1 MSIPSLFNCS
11 NDMALA
17 AHVRQYVPPKR
28 IQQMEADLAD
38 LARVWEGTRFAGP
51 WGWSLATKQRY
62 RQMGVAGELL
72 PSDEWLEEVRRLSSR
87 EFACRYVKEL
97 LGELKDERLLGEEM
111 RWVDKQSPL
120 WDALTTSKPTW
131 GTSVDRRGA
140 RRQTDVGHVVF
151 EDVKAGV
158 WHSWMHHSSF
168 SSADPA
174 ELVVRINRTTHEVAA
189 FLREADVLIVTFGT
203 AIIYRL
209 KETGMLVANCHK
221 QPDNLFVRE
230 WLNAYDIVDQWQMLL
245 QLLESV
251 NPKLKVIFTVSPIR
265 HKRDGYHVNQISKGI
280 LLQAVDETLQTL
292 QTLPSPS
299 LEGGSSI
306 SANEET
312 HGETSEQGNHSL
324 PTGRVRGGSYFPSY
338 EIMMDELRDYRF
350 YADDMIHPSGV
361 AVEYIWQ
368 RFQDTYFDNKT
379 KDAVAKAAKEWRQ
392 SQHRQIVKNV

>member
-1 MSIPSLFNCS
+1 MELMTRIDIPAS
-11 NDMALA
+11 
-17 AHVRQYVPPKR
+17 
-28 IQQMEADLAD
+28 
-38 LARVWEGTRFAGP
+38 
-51 WGWSLATKQRY
+51 
-62 RQMGVAGELL
+62 
-72 PSDEWLEEVRRLSSR
+72 EWKMKASAKVL
-87 EFACRYVKEL
+87 L
-97 LGELKDERLLGEEM
+97 LGSCFADEIGEKMVRGGFEAMVNPFGTLYNPASIAASLLRSVSEKE
-111 RWVDKQSPL
+111 VEIPPL
-120 WDALTTSKPTW
+120 HENRPVNTPLPTW

-140 RRQTDVGHVVF
+140 RRPTDVGHVVF

-174 ELVVRINRTTHEVAA
+174 ELVARINCTTHEVAA

-292 QTLPSPS
+292 
-299 LEGGSSI
+299 
-306 SANEET
+306 
-312 HGETSEQGNHSL
+312 
-324 PTGRVRGGSYFPSY
+324 
-338 EIMMDELRDYRF
+338 
-350 YADDMIHPSGV
+350 
-361 AVEYIWQ
+361 
-368 RFQDTYFDNKT
+368 
-379 KDAVAKAAKEWRQ
+379 
-392 SQHRQIVKNV
+392 

>member
-1 MSIPSLFNCS
+1 MELMTRIDIPASEWK
-11 NDMALA
+11 M
-17 AHVRQYVPPKR
+17 K
-28 IQQMEADLAD
+28 
-38 LARVWEGTRFAGP
+38 AGAKV
-51 WGWSLATKQRY
+51 L
-62 RQMGVAGELL
+62 
-72 PSDEWLEEVRRLSSR
+72 
-87 EFACRYVKEL
+87 L
-97 LGELKDERLLGEEM
+97 LGSCFADEIGEKMVRGGFEAMVNPFGTLYNPASIAASLLRSVSEKE
-111 RWVDKQSPL
+111 VEIPPL
-120 WDALTTSKPTW
+120 HENRPVNTPLPTW

-174 ELVVRINRTTHEVAA
+174 ELVARINRTTHEVAA

-209 KETGMLVANCHK
+209 KETGMLVANCDK

-280 LLQAVDETLQTL
+280 LLQAVDEMDVEYY
-292 QTLPSPS
+292 P
-299 LEGGSSI
+299 
-306 SANEET
+306 A
-312 HGETSEQGNHSL
+312 
-324 PTGRVRGGSYFPSY
+324 Y

-350 YADDMIHPSGV
+350 YASDMIHPSDT

-368 RFQDTYFDNKT
+368 RFQDTYFDNIT
-379 KDAVAKAAKEWRQ
+379 KDAVAKATKEWHRH
-392 SQHRQIVKNV
+392 QHRPIVSK

>member
-1 MSIPSLFNCS
+1 MELMTRIDIPASEWK
-11 NDMALA
+11 M
-17 AHVRQYVPPKR
+17 K
-28 IQQMEADLAD
+28 
-38 LARVWEGTRFAGP
+38 AGAKV
-51 WGWSLATKQRY
+51 L
-62 RQMGVAGELL
+62 
-72 PSDEWLEEVRRLSSR
+72 
-87 EFACRYVKEL
+87 L
-97 LGELKDERLLGEEM
+97 LGSCFADEIGEKMVRGGFEAMVNPFGTLYNPASIAASLLRSVSEKE
-111 RWVDKQSPL
+111 VEIPPL
-120 WDALTTSKPTW
+120 HENRPVNTPLPTW

-174 ELVVRINRTTHEVAA
+174 ELVARINRTTHEVAA

-280 LLQAVDETLQTL
+280 LLQAVDEMDVEYY
-292 QTLPSPS
+292 P
-299 LEGGSSI
+299 
-306 SANEET
+306 A
-312 HGETSEQGNHSL
+312 
-324 PTGRVRGGSYFPSY
+324 Y

-350 YADDMIHPSGV
+350 YASDMIHPSDT

-368 RFQDTYFDNKT
+368 RFQDTYFDNIT
-379 KDAVAKAAKEWRQ
+379 KDAVAKATKEWHRH
-392 SQHRQIVKNV
+392 QHRPIVSK